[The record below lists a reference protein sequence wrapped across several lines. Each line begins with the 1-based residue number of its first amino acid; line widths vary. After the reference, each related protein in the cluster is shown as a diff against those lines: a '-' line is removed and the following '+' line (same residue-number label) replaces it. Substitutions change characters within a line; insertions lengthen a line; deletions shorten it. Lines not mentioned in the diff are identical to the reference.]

1 MLVSQKQSGVQINNP
16 VVIKILNAMRP
27 NYYSKLDYNLELT
40 PVVEKEDTYEAVIKV
55 IGIPL
60 SKLKGLKLKDVDKV
74 EKQYIPVTVNI
85 KKDATKKGDC
95 YEIVVEDEKYIG
107 GMDDFSD
114 DLAHA
119 ETHALTSMIAKSLK
133 PIQKTKEDLKEN
145 HYFKIRLALAGS
157 MVAMFMGVIY
167 LIMNYC

>member
-1 MLVSQKQSGVQINNP
+1 
-16 VVIKILNAMRP
+16 MRP

-40 PVVEKEDTYEAVIKV
+40 PVVEKEDTYEVVIKV
-55 IGIPL
+55 IGIPR

-85 KKDATKKGDC
+85 KKDATEKGDC

-114 DLAHA
+114 DLALA
-119 ETHALTSMIAKSLK
+119 ETYALNSMHVKALK
-133 PIQKTKEDLKEN
+133 PIQKTKEDLEESRDN
-145 HYFKIRLALAGS
+145 KIRLATVVS
-157 MVAMFMGVIY
+157 MLVMFAVVVY
-167 LIMNYC
+167 LVV